1 MNIYEMAEEF
11 KISLKKL
18 KAMEKRGCLR
28 VDGSA
33 AESDPIR
40 ATLAKGNRL
49 PVPQLVQLVEAPALL
64 IDLGRFSE
72 EAERQ
77 VAELDKPQAAPRH
90 VAGLISE
97 AAKNEPEAVAD
108 LMAWIKAT
116 LPAGRSVGHSWLAV
130 RLLLGVPASTRKYEA
145 PRIGRALL
153 NIRNRPEF
161 AGWWTVKP
169 GVSQNST
176 LYHRGTEKGFDL

>member
-33 AESDPIR
+33 QEADPIR
-40 ATLAKGNRL
+40 ATLVKGNRL
-49 PVPQLVQLVEAPALL
+49 PVPQLVQLVESPALL
-64 IDLGRFSE
+64 LDLGRFTE

-77 VAELDKPQAAPRH
+77 VAELDKPQAAPLD

-97 AAKNEPEAVAD
+97 AAKNEPDAVAA

-130 RLLLGVPASTRKYEA
+130 RLLLGVKPNLRKFEA

-153 NIRNRPEF
+153 NVRNRPEF

-176 LYHRGTEKGFDL
+176 VYQKIALDL